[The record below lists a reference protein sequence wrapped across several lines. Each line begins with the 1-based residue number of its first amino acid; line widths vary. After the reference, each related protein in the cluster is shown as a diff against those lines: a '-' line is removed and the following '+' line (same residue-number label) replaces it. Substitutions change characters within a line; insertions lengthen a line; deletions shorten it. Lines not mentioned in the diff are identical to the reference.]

1 MVMRKIIL
9 ITIILFLSLLI
20 KYLSLSEA
28 RGGKK
33 LVNRLTGYIETTFD
47 GAIRKINLPSD
58 KMEEILKKLTND
70 YYVGSFDISP
80 DGKDRI
86 IEAEQ
91 RGDEPDRLIMFSNN
105 TKFKTVVNKN
115 LIRRPVFSPDGKRI
129 AYLYREPGKEPRENC
144 VHGWS
149 LYLINADGMS
159 DNEISNNCLSVT
171 KPSWFP
177 DGKRLSVSTRDF
189 KIYIIDTE
197 TDKEEMIV
205 DFGWAPSVSHNGKKI
220 AYLSKEVDDSIKK
233 RMIVYRNTRLKER
246 MIKKNDR
253 DRMQFSKLFL
263 TYSFYIYDID
273 SGKSKKI
280 SDEFWV
286 EQRPIWSPDD
296 RYLLFSDRRAVVDD
310 VYVLDTKTGE
320 TEKISSHKGEVM
332 AWRD

>member
-1 MVMRKIIL
+1 MRKIIL

-20 KYLSLSEA
+20 NYLNVSEA
-28 RGGKK
+28 RWAKK
-33 LVNRLTGYIETTFD
+33 MVNRLTGYIETTFD

-58 KMEEILKKLTND
+58 KIEEILKKLTND

-86 IEAEQ
+86 LEVEQ
-91 RGDEPDRLIMFSNN
+91 REDEPDRLIMFSNN
-105 TKFKTVVNKN
+105 KEFKTIVRKN
-115 LIRRPVFSPDGKRI
+115 LVRRPVFSPDGKRI

-149 LYLINADGMS
+149 LYLVNADGMS
-159 DNEISNNCLSVT
+159 DNEISNNCFDYT
-171 KPSWFP
+171 RPSWFP
-177 DGKRLSVSTRDF
+177 DGKRLAASTRDF
-189 KIYIIDTE
+189 KVYIINTE
-197 TDKEEMIV
+197 TSEGKPIIN
-205 DFGWAPSVSHNGKKI
+205 FGWAPSVSHDGKKI
-220 AYLSKEVDDSIKK
+220 AYLSKEIDDSVKK
-233 RMIVYRNTRLKER
+233 RMVEYKSTQLHDVL
-246 MIKKNDR
+246 IKKNDLQTQR
-253 DRMQFSKLFL
+253 EYGKLF
-263 TYSFYIYDID
+263 TTFSFYIYDMET
-273 SGKSKKI
+273 GKSKKI